1 MSQRIPKSMDALS
14 PQNKL
19 PKRQFDESKQGIK
32 EQSIEDDE
40 ISFET
45 DITGVINKTNQ
56 LNIKIFKDD
65 SVVKKTNGK
74 NTFSQWVDKNGG
86 KTAVNHFLDKFDYP
100 NLMTLNY
107 DMYAQDSRWSK
118 ICKRGEDGMISMDY
132 IFNSFKLAPIIVV
145 ATDSDGKIRSFAT
158 VGLKVFD
165 DKKHLYI
172 DVLCSCLDEQGYCP
186 TETYV
191 SRGPGGADIIS
202 VLLFII
208 VSLKMPTKYEGI
220 ILNSLSGETE
230 KIYKSLGFNKYR
242 KNEVP
247 TLTTM
252 HYNLSNRPE
261 LINELRKR
269 VKINE
274 GNFYFD
280 ISFLRDK
287 KRKREISVDTSS
299 REGEKVNSPT
309 ENTSKKVRI
318 NSNDS
323 RNSSSGSIKRVS
335 SNKETNSSSVGG
347 KKTKKRKRKKTQKRK
362 NKRKKTQKRHKK
374 SYKK

>member
-1 MSQRIPKSMDALS
+1 
-14 PQNKL
+14 
-19 PKRQFDESKQGIK
+19 
-32 EQSIEDDE
+32 
-40 ISFET
+40 
-45 DITGVINKTNQ
+45 
-56 LNIKIFKDD
+56 
-65 SVVKKTNGK
+65 
-74 NTFSQWVDKNGG
+74 
-86 KTAVNHFLDKFDYP
+86 
-100 NLMTLNY
+100 
-107 DMYAQDSRWSK
+107 
-118 ICKRGEDGMISMDY
+118 
-132 IFNSFKLAPIIVV
+132 
-145 ATDSDGKIRSFAT
+145 
-158 VGLKVFD
+158 
-165 DKKHLYI
+165 
-172 DVLCSCLDEQGYCP
+172 
-186 TETYV
+186 
-191 SRGPGGADIIS
+191 
-202 VLLFII
+202 
-208 VSLKMPTKYEGI
+208 MPTKYEGI

-287 KRKREISVDTSS
+287 KRKREISIDTSS

-323 RNSSSGSIKRVS
+323 NS
-335 SNKETNSSSVGG
+335 
-347 KKTKKRKRKKTQKRK
+347 
-362 NKRKKTQKRHKK
+362 
-374 SYKK
+374 